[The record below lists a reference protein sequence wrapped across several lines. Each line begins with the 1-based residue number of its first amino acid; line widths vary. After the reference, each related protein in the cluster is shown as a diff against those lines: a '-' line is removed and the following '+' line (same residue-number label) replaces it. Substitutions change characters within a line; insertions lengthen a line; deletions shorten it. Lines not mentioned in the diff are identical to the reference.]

1 MRYLYKKRQMENL
14 ERMGENYLSY
24 GDEAEVFEEPEVNL
38 GELDQLIV
46 DEVERQLTP
55 ERVLHSVKDEL

>member
-1 MRYLYKKRQMENL
+1 MENL